1 MEARRRPRPEVGCEL
16 GVSVHAVV
24 GDLEGEGVVRAAHGD
39 RDLRGLGVL
48 GGVAKGL
55 GEDGLREGLEPRRD
69 AHGALPGDAHAR
81 VLVFEAAKDAAEGE
95 LGLALGWDEPS
106 LERSA
111 ELAQDG
117 LKLRVGA
124 GAVFGG
130 ELALCA
136 QDERQGEE
144 ALDDLLVE
152 LAGERHALVQAVG
165 ALALAGGAVDAGNE
179 RGGAAEGAQGQALTI
194 RQLRT
199 ARRPSRRK

>member
-1 MEARRRPRPEVGCEL
+1 M
-16 GVSVHAVV
+16 
-24 GDLEGEGVVRAAHGD
+24 
-39 RDLRGLGVL
+39 L

-55 GEDGLREGLEPRRD
+55 GEDRLREGLEPRRD
-69 AHGALPGDAHAR
+69 AHGTLPGDAHAR
-81 VLVFEAAKDAAEGE
+81 VLVFEAAKNAAEGE

-106 LERSA
+106 FKRSA
-111 ELAQDG
+111 ELAEDG
-117 LKLRVGA
+117 PKLRAGA

-165 ALALAGGAVDAGNE
+165 ALALAGGAVDPGNE
-179 RGGAAEGAQGQALTI
+179 CGSAAEGAKGRRSPSDSSDRAPSQSAKMTPSQRPPIATGIQAMASVATTEWK
-194 RQLRT
+194 R
-199 ARRPSRRK
+199 